1 MGQYISN
8 GIAIGIEAF
17 AKKNEKRNIK
27 DLEIIKEH
35 LNKYFC
41 LNYYDLNLDKYENA
55 FCFNIKKEFLEEN
68 IHDSIR
74 DFSRLIKLN
83 LENVFDKENIDYNS
97 KEFNQEN
104 YPLRLEWEEEYN
116 RKKLEIVGK
125 EGKLYQASPF
135 GDPYWLY
142 WNCDLLGYRGKYRIW
157 LEIRTIWYDQSKI
170 SMEDENGLLYC
181 MNKMKKEYFKHPL
194 SQSTVFFIDG

>member
-1 MGQYISN
+1 M
-8 GIAIGIEAF
+8 
-17 AKKNEKRNIK
+17 
-27 DLEIIKEH
+27 D
-35 LNKYFC
+35 
-41 LNYYDLNLDKYENA
+41 LDKYENA

-135 GDPYWLY
+135 GAPYWLY

-170 SMEDENGLLYC
+170 STEDETGLLYC